1 MWGPGLALLDLCAS
15 VSASVKWGWYSA
27 LLHTRGFFLESEW
40 SDRVVVWEENNGHR
54 HCIILGGDVAV
65 KFLGPML
72 EVFIQGTRCVG
83 PVPHSAVAL
92 GVNSDPEADV
102 STREKVV
109 GWRRLGSSE
118 SDL

>member
-1 MWGPGLALLDLCAS
+1 M
-15 VSASVKWGWYSA
+15 
-27 LLHTRGFFLESEW
+27 
-40 SDRVVVWEENNGHR
+40 
-54 HCIILGGDVAV
+54 

-83 PVPHSAVAL
+83 PVPHSAVSL